1 MMERYEMKTPLR
13 RECYCGTPKKDFIVG
28 EDADADDPYCEYQCP
43 TCGVEFYGYELSE
56 EQ

>member
-1 MMERYEMKTPLR
+1 MERYEMKTPLR